1 MGCIQLSSQISKR
14 KLFQITNIHTRYDE
28 SSERTKRYRRAYVH
42 TVIHELTYDDDD
54 RRVMIRD
61 LLKYTF
67 QTYISSSASSLSPS
81 SSLYVMCEADI
92 CRYQY
97 RKINSCINT
106 LTDNN
111 ENIMK
116 FFSSERQL
124 NKKMKEIKDEVSC
137 GTYIH
142 HEHTIY
148 YAVLKDIAYHLN
160 KYKNNEN
167 TNSYCIGIDKDTVR
181 TTSMHS
187 YIHLFTHLYT
197 HLM

>member
-1 MGCIQLSSQISKR
+1 M
-14 KLFQITNIHTRYDE
+14 
-28 SSERTKRYRRAYVH
+28 
-42 TVIHELTYDDDD
+42 
-54 RRVMIRD
+54 MIRD

-116 FFSSERQL
+116 LFSSERQL
-124 NKKMKEIKDEVSC
+124 NKKMKEIKDGVSC
-137 GTYIH
+137 GTYVH
-142 HEHTIY
+142 HEHTIN
-148 YAVLKDIAYHLN
+148 YAVLKDIAHHLN

-167 TNSYCIGIDKDTVR
+167 TNSYCIGIDKGTVGDTSH
-181 TTSMHS
+181 T
-187 YIHLFTHLYT
+187 LFTHLIHT
-197 HLM
+197 VLVTFLCVHI